1 MDKNEMNNLKLLS
14 RDIRKDVIRMAF
26 QAKSSHVG
34 AALSIVD
41 ILIILYYKI
50 LNISPDN
57 INDIKRDKFILSK
70 GHASSALY
78 AVLAERGFFDKELL
92 NTYDMNGSNLI
103 GHPKK
108 DTLPGIEASTGSLGH
123 GIGIA
128 CGIALS
134 DKNDGRNSRTITLMG
149 DGECDEGS
157 IWETAMFASSKKL
170 NNLIVIIDNNSLQG
184 LGRVNEVTGL
194 YPLNEKWRA
203 FNWDVI
209 EINGHNYED
218 IYYSLKKAYMEK
230 DKPTAIIAHTT
241 KGKGVSFM
249 EDKLEWHYKSP
260 NKEEYENAIKELV

>member
-1 MDKNEMNNLKLLS
+1 MDINDINNLKLLS
-14 RDIRKDVIRMAF
+14 KDIRKDVIRMAF

-50 LNISPDN
+50 LNISLEN

-78 AVLAERGFFDKELL
+78 AVLAEKGFFNKELL
-92 NTYDMNGSNLI
+92 DTYDMDGSNLI

-108 DTLPGIEASTGSLGH
+108 DTLPGVEASTGSLGH

-128 CGIALS
+128 CGFALS
-134 DKNDGRNSRTITLMG
+134 DKNDGRDSRTIILMG

-157 IWETAMFASSKKL
+157 VWETAMFASSQKL
-170 NNLIVIIDNNSLQG
+170 NNLIAIIDNNRLQG
-184 LGRVNEVTGL
+184 LGRVNEITGL
-194 YPLNEKWRA
+194 YSLSYKFKA
-203 FNWDVI
+203 FNWNVI
-209 EINGHNYED
+209 EIDGHNYEE
-218 IYYSLKKAYMEK
+218 IYCAIKKAYIEK
-230 DKPTAIIAHTT
+230 EKPTVIIAHTI

-260 NKEEYENAIKELV
+260 NKDEYEKAIKELV